1 MNNDTVWFGTLVR
14 ERMLDVEIKPLIDYV
29 YQKKN
34 ELPNSKYGSSVDA
47 WQSPDLS
54 DNPVFEP
61 LKIEIFKQL
70 DEFSE
75 IFKLRNDKDH
85 IISNIWA
92 NINPFG
98 GSNMPHNHPGALFS
112 GVFYLQCNEKS
123 GDLCFT
129 HPAMNQN
136 YHFSDLTV
144 REFNNMNSGGINYT
158 PVVGKMILFPSYQ
171 YHYVRANMTQEDRI
185 TLAFNT
191 QYVDKTLFEK
201 FMNLNNNMN

>member
-1 MNNDTVWFGTLVR
+1 MSDTVWFGTLIR
-14 ERMLDVEIKPLIDYV
+14 EEFLDIDIKPIIDFV

-34 ELPNSKYGSSVDA
+34 ELPNSNYGSSLNS
-47 WQSPDLS
+47 WQSPDLK
-54 DNPVFEP
+54 DNAVFEP
-61 LKIEIFKQL
+61 LKQKIFKNL

-75 IFKLRNDKDH
+75 VFLLKKDKDH
-85 IISNIWA
+85 VISNIWA

-112 GVFYLQCNEKS
+112 GVFYLQCNDDS

-136 YHFSDLTV
+136 YHFNDLTV
-144 REFNNMNSGGINYT
+144 RDFNNINSGGINLT
-158 PVVGKMILFPSYQ
+158 PKVGKMILFPSYQ
-171 YHYVRANMTQEDRI
+171 YHYVRANMTQQDRI

-191 QYVDKTLFEK
+191 QYLDKDMLDK
-201 FMNLNNNMN
+201 FNSLNNNMN